1 MSQASTIKPIALNT
15 PSVFAA
21 LKQRDEAEKQQL
33 ISEQEEKAVYLRHT
47 LKNHIPAFI
56 DLINKAFQANKG
68 ELGSNS
74 DNGKYAEYRL
84 QLGALEKERISKVG
98 LLCILG
104 KVYAEFKNAGWKKF
118 SISFSASE
126 MDHTYE
132 RDMYGNALNVF
143 TVEVRVF
150 ETFDPHDGVH
160 VTDYGC
166 RDRTHRSRDLLKR
179 FYRLADIP
187 EIDTLSYKQLYQH

>member
-33 ISEQEEKAVYLRHT
+33 ISEKEEKVVYLRHT
-47 LKNHIPAFI
+47 LKNHIPTFI
-56 DLINKAFQANKG
+56 DLINNAFQGKKG
-68 ELGSNS
+68 KLGSNS
-74 DNGKYAEYRL
+74 DNGNYAEYQL
-84 QLGALEKERISKVG
+84 QLGALSKERISKMA

-126 MDHTYE
+126 LDESYDH
-132 RDMYGNALNVF
+132 RISGDGMYYF

-150 ETFDPHDGVH
+150 ETFEPYDGVH
-160 VTDYGC
+160 VTDYGHRDSC
-166 RDRTHRSRDLLKR
+166 RRSQNLLKR
-179 FYRLADIP
+179 FYRLEEIP
-187 EIDTLSYKQLYQH
+187 EIDTLNFEQLYHR